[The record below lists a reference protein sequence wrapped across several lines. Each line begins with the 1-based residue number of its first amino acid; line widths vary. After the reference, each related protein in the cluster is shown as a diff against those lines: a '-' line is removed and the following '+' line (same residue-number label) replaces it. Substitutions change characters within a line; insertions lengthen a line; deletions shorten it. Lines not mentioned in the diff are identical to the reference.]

1 MRNLPANVGLEGPE
15 ELEQLAFK
23 RLNEGRIK
31 DGLKLVLRAAKGYE
45 EEGKTEDAARLYK
58 YLGYV
63 LLKKTKAIE
72 KARPSLLKSAY
83 LYIDLIEEEI
93 SRAEVDLDI
102 LDEYCSN
109 VLEIFMTLNDEKNLM
124 KYAEEF
130 AAIYEDLGNSY
141 QDNDDIP
148 MAIRAY
154 EAAYRYYRTINDV
167 ESYRRLAETLITLY
181 GQIAEGRLEKGDA
194 KGAAEA
200 FYRLAGFIRAIFGYD
215 IHFIEMMDT
224 AAKNFEKASKIAYSR
239 GDLDGTTSC
248 LVKAQYAYLLAKNFS
263 RAKLIGLN
271 TARMLYQIVSSYRAK
286 GDDEMAAEKLTEL
299 TEALIGMGKLNEA
312 MEAYKSVLET
322 KSDLRFRVRVRIAA
336 LKQFAASTGSEEVLA
351 DIETVEYYF
360 NKKAYLRALE
370 LAENA
375 MMREGLKEAANR
387 IHEAEG
393 IYH

>member
-1 MRNLPANVGLEGPE
+1 
-15 ELEQLAFK
+15 
-23 RLNEGRIK
+23 
-31 DGLKLVLRAAKGYE
+31 
-45 EEGKTEDAARLYK
+45 
-58 YLGYV
+58 
-63 LLKKTKAIE
+63 
-72 KARPSLLKSAY
+72 
-83 LYIDLIEEEI
+83 
-93 SRAEVDLDI
+93 
-102 LDEYCSN
+102 
-109 VLEIFMTLNDEKNLM
+109 
-124 KYAEEF
+124 
-130 AAIYEDLGNSY
+130 
-141 QDNDDIP
+141 
-148 MAIRAY
+148 
-154 EAAYRYYRTINDV
+154 
-167 ESYRRLAETLITLY
+167 
-181 GQIAEGRLEKGDA
+181 
-194 KGAAEA
+194 
-200 FYRLAGFIRAIFGYD
+200 
-215 IHFIEMMDT
+215 MMDT